1 MPDGTTVLR
10 VVEEIRRAPVQI
22 AIVTD
27 EFGAIEG
34 VVTPTDILEA
44 IVGELPDQRE
54 EPLET
59 KKDADGS
66 HLVAPPS
73 TSVA

>member
-1 MPDGTTVLR
+1 M
-10 VVEEIRRAPVQI
+10 

-54 EPLET
+54 EALDP
-59 KKDADGS
+59 KKQPDDS
-66 HLVAPPS
+66 LLVMPPS
-73 TSVA
+73 TFTA